1 MVVLSS
7 GAEAVISRSKNT
19 IEKIRPKKS
28 YRIDEI
34 DAPLRKFRTKREAK
48 IIAKL
53 QGLIPVPA
61 LSENALDLDSMTL
74 SMSYVDGEK
83 LRDAL
88 TSRNAGRMM
97 SELGPHVA
105 VMHDADIIH
114 GDLTTSNIILE
125 GRTRRL
131 VLIDF
136 GLSFFSQKIEDKAV
150 DIHLFRRA
158 LESKHPAFFEKA
170 FSAFCKSYEAAS
182 NNGSSVLKRLEQV
195 EMRGRYKHK
204 Q

>member
-1 MVVLSS
+1 
-7 GAEAVISRSKNT
+7 
-19 IEKIRPKKS
+19 
-28 YRIDEI
+28 
-34 DAPLRKFRTKREAK
+34 
-48 IIAKL
+48 
-53 QGLIPVPA
+53 
-61 LSENALDLDSMTL
+61 
-74 SMSYVDGEK
+74 
-83 LRDAL
+83 
-88 TSRNAGRMM
+88 
-97 SELGPHVA
+97 HVA